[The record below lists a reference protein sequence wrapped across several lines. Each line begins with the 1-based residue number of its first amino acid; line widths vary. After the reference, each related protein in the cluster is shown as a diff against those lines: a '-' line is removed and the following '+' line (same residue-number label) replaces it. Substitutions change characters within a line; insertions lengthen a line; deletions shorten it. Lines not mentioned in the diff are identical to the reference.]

1 MLSGKAALQCWERRV
16 EGLRN
21 QRGQGRGGCRLALE
35 GLCMR
40 GTRGVIGMGVER
52 GVGWRT
58 TMVWEEG
65 WVGRWVRERHVGRVC
80 YLHRLTSATTENI
93 QTAKQPETQKFLL

>member
-40 GTRGVIGMGVER
+40 GTRGVIGMGVGKGSWVADSD
-52 GVGWRT
+52 GVGGGL
-58 TMVWEEG
+58 G
-65 WVGRWVRERHVGRVC
+65 WQMGQGEACRKGVLFASADFSHNREYTNGQ
-80 YLHRLTSATTENI
+80 AT
-93 QTAKQPETQKFLL
+93 